1 MALATSRTWHPKYP
15 HWRSGHISD
24 LASKISPLAWH
35 ARVVEEDVVAL
46 VRLLVLQWGDPGEGN
61 CALAGGRG
69 LTQVMGIRDGGKG
82 VTRLLQVNPW
92 SVYTPEPPG

>member
-1 MALATSRTWHPKYP
+1 MHPRPPPRHGSATSRTWHPKYP

-46 VRLLVLQWGDPGEGN
+46 VRLLVLQWGRPWRGEL
-61 CALAGGRG
+61 CPGRG
-69 LTQVMGIRDGGKG
+69 KG
-82 VTRLLQVNPW
+82 ADWDDAHRASGMKVR
-92 SVYTPEPPG
+92 E